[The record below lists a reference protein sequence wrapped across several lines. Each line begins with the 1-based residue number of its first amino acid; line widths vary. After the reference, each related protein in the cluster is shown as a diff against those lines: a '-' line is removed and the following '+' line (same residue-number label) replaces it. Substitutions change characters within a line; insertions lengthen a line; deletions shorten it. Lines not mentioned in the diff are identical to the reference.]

1 MLRAL
6 PMTHITRAFCIGLAT
21 ALATL
26 NSAGSIV
33 ASRAPADLA
42 SGAVHPNLI
51 ELRSEWIVTPEEAY
65 RWASVKNDNLPTLTG
80 SAQWRNYMRFLED
93 RLADYGAVDGVK
105 NSWQFERWF
114 TSEDSRQWSLVSD
127 GVPVRVASYGAYS
140 GSTPTEG
147 ITAELIYYD
156 HDSPPQNIEG
166 KIVVIPTRPHPS
178 PPFSEDYLINYAFN
192 DYEYAT
198 DADTLPA
205 PFEFVDPAESF
216 TFDIWWQLAQG
227 LDKMPARGNA
237 AGAVIVYDMAF
248 ERTRGLYTF
257 AVPERYD
264 APTLILSREDG
275 ADVIADAKAGKKATL
290 RLEAS
295 TETATAYQ
303 YIAYL
308 PGEDYG
314 TPEDEQVVLV
324 NHTDGPSITQDNGAL
339 GLLAIVKYFSNI
351 PQAQRPRTLKIFLD
365 CRHYMPGLEPAHSEP
380 DWFNR
385 HPEAKYKIVGM
396 IQTEHMGE
404 MDYREVD
411 GRVEPTGFAEQSYL
425 WTRNND
431 ILIAAAKK
439 AVDRYGWS
447 RAQVS
452 VPERSGSRG
461 GLQQVWWGVGALGQ
475 ADTGYYNCEVWHCL
489 DVPGFGLGGFLG
501 HYWSSAATIERWN
514 KDLFVAQAAT
524 MTELTGVLMSAD
536 LDTIQSRGSVDSFL
550 NHTNRDEQF
559 NEAP

>member
-1 MLRAL
+1 MAHIARAISRLTSFTLLLFAVLVVFTGSMLAGCD
-6 PMTHITRAFCIGLAT
+6 ASDSGSAT
-21 ALATL
+21 
-26 NSAGSIV
+26 
-33 ASRAPADLA
+33 
-42 SGAVHPNLI
+42 VHPNLTQ
-51 ELRSEWIVTPEEAY
+51 LRSEWIVTPEVAY
-65 RWASVKNDNLPTLTG
+65 RWASVKNNNLPTLTG
-80 SAQWRNYMRFLED
+80 SQEWLNYMRFLEEE
-93 RLADYGAVDGVK
+93 LAEYGALDGVK
-105 NSWQFERWF
+105 NSWQFERWY
-114 TSEDSRQWSLVSD
+114 TSEDDSQWSLVSN
-127 GVPVRVASYGAYS
+127 GAPVRVASYGAYS
-140 GSTPTEG
+140 GSTPAEG

-156 HDSPPQNIEG
+156 HDNPPENIEG

-198 DADTLPA
+198 DADTLPP

-227 LDKMPARGNA
+227 LDKIPAQGKA
-237 AGAVIVYDMAF
+237 AGAVIVYDMAY
-248 ERTRGLYTF
+248 ERTKGLYTF

-275 ADVIADAKAGKKATL
+275 AAVIADAKAGKRATL

-295 TETATAYQ
+295 TKTAAAYQ

-308 PGEDYG
+308 PGADYG
-314 TPEDEQVVLV
+314 TPDDEQIVLV

-351 PQAQRPRTLKIFLD
+351 PQADRPRTLKIFLD
-365 CRHYMPGLEPAHSEP
+365 CRHYMPGLESAFSDV
-380 DWFNR
+380 DWFAR
-385 HPEAKYKIVGM
+385 HPEAKNRIVAM
-396 IQTEHMGE
+396 IQTEHLGE

-411 GRVEPTGFAEQSYL
+411 GRVEPTGYAEQSYL

-431 ILIAAAKK
+431 LLIEAAKQ

-452 VPERSGSRG
+452 VPERAGSRG

-475 ADTGYYNCEVWHCL
+475 ADTGYYNCDVWHCL
-489 DVPGFGLGGFLG
+489 DLPGFGLGGFLG

-514 KDLFVAQAAT
+514 KDLFVSQAAT
-524 MTELTGVLMSAD
+524 MTELTGVLMAAD
-536 LDTIQSRGSVDSFL
+536 LDAIQSRGSVDSFL
-550 NHTNRDEQF
+550 DHTNRDEQF